1 MSIDMSKAISLNR
14 PAVSYRFQR
23 VYPGIQTGHV
33 LTVQTKRQEPVR
45 FFMQQS
51 DLDGACGVHIAA
63 MILAIYDLAKPSALH
78 EMSHRKSGVS
88 ALVWQAFKHTYFDGV
103 HPEEWVELMDGLN
116 LPLALTVKYGLQDNA
131 DGHAIEWLMRG
142 GDLVALAFA
151 SVKHRRTK
159 HWALAIGV
167 EGNAV
172 GKVQTPDTIIL
183 LDPSAGEP
191 SFSPANARL
200 RLPMSGL
207 GSRRAPPNLPKPSE
221 YGKRKPV
228 HWLYEAAEWN
238 AEGVRLLAAVR
249 LQLKVAA

>member
-1 MSIDMSKAISLNR
+1 MSKAISLNR

-23 VYPGIQTGHV
+23 AYPGIQTGHV

-63 MILAIYDLAKPSALH
+63 MILAIHDLAKPSALH
-78 EMSHRKSGVS
+78 DMSHRKSGI
-88 ALVWQAFKHTYFDGV
+88 AAMVWQAFEHTYFAGV

-116 LPLALTVKYGLQDNA
+116 LPLVLTAKYGAQDNA
-131 DGHAIEWLMRG
+131 DGHAVDWLMRG

-151 SVKHRRTK
+151 SVKHQRTK
-159 HWALAIGV
+159 HWALAVGI
-167 EGNAV
+167 EGAV
-172 GKVQTPDTIIL
+172 IAKVHAPDTILL
-183 LDPSAGEP
+183 LDPSAGAP
-191 SFSPANARL
+191 SFTCANARL
-200 RLPMSGL
+200 GLPPTGP
-207 GSRRAPPNLPKPSE
+207 GSRRVPPNLLKSSE
-221 YGKRKPV
+221 DGKRKPV

-238 AEGVRLLAAVR
+238 AEEVRLLAAIR

>member
-1 MSIDMSKAISLNR
+1 MPKTVSLNR

-23 VYPGIQTGHV
+23 VYPGLQTGHA

-63 MILAIYDLAKPSALH
+63 MILAIHDLAKPSALH

-88 ALVWQAFKHTYFDGV
+88 ALVWQAFQHTYFAGV
-103 HPEEWVELMDGLN
+103 HPEEWVELMDSLN
-116 LPLALTVKYGLQDNA
+116 LPLFLTAKYGIQDNA
-131 DGHAIEWLMRG
+131 DGHALEWLMRG

-151 SVKHRRTK
+151 SVKHTRTK
-159 HWALAIGV
+159 HWALAVGV
-167 EGNAV
+167 EGAAV

-183 LDPSAGEP
+183 IDPSAAEP

-200 RLPMSGL
+200 RLPTTGL
-207 GSRRAPPNLPKPSE
+207 GSRQASLSRPKSS
-221 YGKRKPV
+221 GDAKRKPV

-238 AEGVRLLAAVR
+238 AEEVRLLAAVR
-249 LQLKVAA
+249 VRRRTAA

>member
-1 MSIDMSKAISLNR
+1 MSKVISLNR

-23 VYPGIQTGHV
+23 VYPGLQTGHV

-51 DLDGACGVHIAA
+51 DLDGACGVRIAA

-78 EMSHRKSGVS
+78 EMSHRKTGV
-88 ALVWQAFKHTYFDGV
+88 AAMVWQAFQHTFFAGV
-103 HPEEWVELMDGLN
+103 HPEDWVELMDCLN
-116 LPLALTVKYGLQDNA
+116 LPLALTAKYGVQDNA
-131 DGHAIEWLMRG
+131 DGHALEWLMRG

-151 SVKHRRTK
+151 SVKHSKTK
-159 HWALAIGV
+159 HWALAVGV

-200 RLPMSGL
+200 RLPTIGPS
-207 GSRRAPPNLPKPSE
+207 SRQFPPSLLKPSGD
-221 YGKRKPV
+221 GKRKPV

-238 AEGVRLLAAVR
+238 AEEVRLLAAVR
-249 LQLKVAA
+249 LQLKAAP

>member
-1 MSIDMSKAISLNR
+1 MPKTVSLNR

-23 VYPGIQTGHV
+23 VYPGIQTGHA
-33 LTVQTKRQEPVR
+33 LTVKTKRQEPVR

-63 MILAIYDLAKPSALH
+63 MILAIHDLAKPSALH

-88 ALVWQAFKHTYFDGV
+88 ALVWQAFQHTYFAGV
-103 HPEEWVELMDGLN
+103 HPEEWVELVDSLN
-116 LPLALTVKYGLQDNA
+116 LPLALTAKYGVQDNA
-131 DGHAIEWLMRG
+131 DGHALQWLMRG

-151 SVKHRRTK
+151 SVKHTRTK
-159 HWALAIGV
+159 HWALAVGV

-172 GKVQTPDTIIL
+172 GKVHTPDTILL
-183 LDPSAGEP
+183 LDPSASEP
-191 SFSPANARL
+191 SFSIFNARL
-200 RLPMSGL
+200 RLPTTGP

-221 YGKRKPV
+221 DGKRKPV

-238 AEGVRLLAAVR
+238 AEEVRLLAAVR
-249 LQLKVAA
+249 LQLRVAA

>member
-1 MSIDMSKAISLNR
+1 MSKTVSLNR
-14 PAVSYRFQR
+14 PAASYRFQR
-23 VYPGIQTGHV
+23 VYPGIQAGHV

-78 EMSHRKSGVS
+78 EMSQRKSGVS
-88 ALVWQAFKHTYFDGV
+88 ALVWQAFQHTYFGGV
-103 HPEEWVELMDGLN
+103 HPEEWVELVDGLN
-116 LPLALTVKYGLQDNA
+116 LPLALTAKYGVQDNA
-131 DGHAIEWLMRG
+131 DGHALEWLMRG

-151 SVKHRRTK
+151 SVKHTRTK

-167 EGNAV
+167 EGAAV
-172 GKVQTPDTIIL
+172 GKVPTPDTILL
-183 LDPSAGEP
+183 LDPSTSEP
-191 SFSPANARL
+191 IFAPHNARL
-200 RLPMSGL
+200 RLPLTGP
-207 GSRRAPPNLPKPSE
+207 GSRRAPPNWRKHSE
-221 YGKRKPV
+221 GGKRKPV

-238 AEGVRLLAAVR
+238 AEEVRLLAAIR

>member
-1 MSIDMSKAISLNR
+1 MSKLISLNR

-23 VYPGIQTGHV
+23 VYPGLQTGHV
-33 LTVQTKRQEPVR
+33 LTVQTKRKEPVR

-78 EMSHRKSGVS
+78 EMSHRKTGV
-88 ALVWQAFKHTYFDGV
+88 AAMVWQAFQHTFFAGV

-116 LPLALTVKYGLQDNA
+116 LPLALTAKYGVQDNA
-131 DGHAIEWLMRG
+131 DGLAIEWLMRG

-151 SVKHRRTK
+151 SVKHSRTK
-159 HWALAIGV
+159 HWALAVGV

-172 GKVQTPDTIIL
+172 GKVQSPDTIIL

-200 RLPMSGL
+200 RLPTIGP
-207 GSRRAPPNLPKPSE
+207 GSRRVPPSLLKPSE
-221 YGKRKPV
+221 GGKRKPV
-228 HWLYEAAEWN
+228 HWLYEAAEWS
-238 AEGVRLLAAVR
+238 AEEVRLLAAIR
-249 LQLKVAA
+249 LQLKAAA